1 MQLQPYIVIRITYN
15 KFMVDEDT
23 SKLSEVLISRNP
35 RIVQS
40 DLIWNIIRS
49 NKLAKLKS
57 QNTNL

>member
-1 MQLQPYIVIRITYN
+1 
-15 KFMVDEDT
+15 MVDEDT
-23 SKLSEVLISRNP
+23 TKLSEVFISQNP

-49 NKLAKLKS
+49 NKLGKLQS